1 MAVHGKI
8 RESKHPK
15 KNQLPIAE
23 KILHKQQL
31 LLMEQNCFHKVSWQ
45 VDWQKK
51 TFFTLSKFTYH
62 DTFRKIPF

>member
-45 VDWQKK
+45 VD
-51 TFFTLSKFTYH
+51 
-62 DTFRKIPF
+62 